1 MVIWDRDA
9 SIRRDP
15 LNELERLSR
24 RMNRL
29 FGPARMAGMLDS
41 FPPVNVWSG
50 SEKAVVTA
58 EVPGIKKEDLDI
70 SVENDV
76 LTLKGHRAPA
86 EVKEDESYRRH
97 ERGHGS
103 FRRTIAL
110 PFSVDPDAI
119 NAEYKDGILRLEL
132 PRHEASK
139 PKKITVS

>member
-15 LNELERLSR
+15 LNEIERLSR

-29 FGPARMAGMLDS
+29 FGPARMSGMLDS
-41 FPPVNVWSG
+41 FPPVNIWSG

-58 EVPGIKKEDLDI
+58 ELPGIQKEDLDI

-76 LTLKGHRAPA
+76 LTIKGHRAP
-86 EVKEDESYRRH
+86 EEIREGESFRRH

-103 FRRTIAL
+103 FHRTVTL
-110 PFSVDPDAI
+110 PFTVDPESI
-119 NAEYKDGILRLEL
+119 NAEYNHGVLRLEL

-139 PKKITVS
+139 PKKIAVS